1 MLIYYI
7 GYLTI
12 QDSKYKKINNITA
25 LYLVFNEL
33 NEYFEENNGN
43 KYLTLINTNESKEK
57 TKNYE
62 IYIGDTNQT
71 FK

>member
-57 TKNYE
+57 TKNHE
-62 IYIGDTNQT
+62 IYIRDTNQT